1 MILVLLFNFLLF
13 VFRLLYILYY
23 PLDLSPEEAQYWDW
37 SRHLD
42 LSYYSKPP
50 MVAYMNF
57 LTSRLFGNTE
67 LAVRITPIILSFVLS
82 ILTYIF
88 VKRLFGSKVALV
100 CATLPQITVGYSIN
114 SLLMTTDA
122 PFVFFWSICVMLI
135 HQAFE
140 KNEKKLWI
148 LVGVFSGLAFLS
160 KYPTVFLLPITLVYM
175 AIFKR
180 DMLKSPSPY
189 ISLLPATVLS
199 LPVLVWNYQ
208 HGFVSF
214 KHVSTL
220 ASKSQSFIEP
230 SSAIEF
236 LMGQV
241 LLLSFLPFLV
251 LLYAWFKSLKD
262 KKLVFFTF
270 YSLPLFLFF
279 LILSFHKR
287 VEANWAGFSYF
298 SGFILISYFLSRSSL
313 LIPSYL
319 LSFVL
324 FIFLHFTPLFDFF
337 RLTPLL
343 PPERDPTK
351 FLVGWKD
358 LGKRV
363 SQLYTGSEM
372 IFSPQYQVAA
382 ELAFY
387 VKGNPRTY
395 CVNLGRRM
403 NQYDLWKEGM
413 ENYIGKSAIFVSVG
427 PAEKRVLSAFGGI
440 IKEEVY
446 RVFWRG
452 KQVSTFYIYKLK
464 DYRGLEESLPMGY

>member
-1 MILVLLFNFLLF
+1 MILVFLFNLLLII
-13 VFRLLYILYY
+13 FRILYVLYY
-23 PLDLSPEEAQYWDW
+23 PIDLSPEEAQYWDW

-50 MVAYMNF
+50 MVAYLNF
-57 LTSRLFGNTE
+57 LTTKLLGNTE
-67 LAVRITPIILSFVLS
+67 LAVRITPMILSFVLS

-88 VKRLFGSKVALV
+88 VKRIFDTKVALV
-100 CATLPQITVGYSIN
+100 CATLPQLTVGYSIN

-122 PFVFFWSICVMLI
+122 PFVFFWSLSVMAI
-135 HQAFE
+135 YIAFE
-140 KNEKKLWI
+140 RHEKKLWI
-148 LVGVFSGLAFLS
+148 LVGILSGLAFLS
-160 KYPTVFLLPITLVYM
+160 KYPAVFLLPITLFYM

-189 ISLLPATVLS
+189 LSLIPAFILS
-199 LPVLVWNYQ
+199 LPVFIWNYQ

-214 KHVSTL
+214 KHVSSL
-220 ASKSQSFIEP
+220 ASKSDSLINP
-230 SSAIEF
+230 SGVIEF
-236 LMGQV
+236 LGGQA
-241 LLLSFLPFLV
+241 LLLSILPFLV
-251 LLYAWFKSLKD
+251 LLYAWLKSLKD
-262 KKLVFFTF
+262 RKLVFFTF
-270 YSLPLFLFF
+270 YSLPVFLFF

-287 VEANWAGFSYF
+287 VEANWAGFAYF
-298 SGFILISYFLSRSSL
+298 SGFILISYFLSRSFL

-319 LSFVL
+319 LSSVL
-324 FIFLHFTPLFDFF
+324 FIFLHFTPLFDLFKI
-337 RLTPLL
+337 TSLL

-351 FLVGWKD
+351 FLVGWKE
-358 LGKRV
+358 LGRKV

-372 IFSPQYQVAA
+372 IFSPQYQVSA

-413 ENYIGKSAIFVSVG
+413 KNYIGKSAIFVSVA
-427 PAEKRVLSAFGGI
+427 PAEEKVLSAFGGI
-440 IKEEVY
+440 IKEETYKVI
-446 RVFWRG
+446 WRG
-452 KQVSTFYIYKLK
+452 KEVRTFYIYKLK